1 MMNSYKE
8 KKYEVIYSTHKFDY
22 LLLFVVIILSIIGL
36 VAVSSSSA
44 YISNLYYKKSTYFFE
59 KQIIYTIIGILAM
72 IVGMRIEF
80 YQLKKLIKFSMLVV
94 MILLVFTY
102 FPFLGGVT
110 VNGANGW
117 YKIPLINFTFQPSEI
132 AKIVLIIYVSNI
144 LSNQNYYK
152 LNIIGKFITMIPL
165 ICTIG
170 IVLFQPDMGNTFVI
184 FSSIFAIYLVSEKNI
199 FKIFLILTPVLPII
213 ILIISKYSYMSN
225 RIEGFL
231 NPWKDPL
238 GKGYQLIQSLYAIG
252 SGGITGRGLG
262 ESIQKRFYLP
272 ESHTDF
278 IFSVICEE
286 GGFVLSSIILFLI
299 FLLANRGY
307 NIALNSKDLFL
318 KLMATGITTLI
329 VVQSITNI
337 CVATGLLPT
346 TGITLPFISYGGTS
360 IIVEFFCIGLLL
372 NASMYTTNKWYVI
385 D

>member
-1 MMNSYKE
+1 
-8 KKYEVIYSTHKFDY
+8 
-22 LLLFVVIILSIIGL
+22 
-36 VAVSSSSA
+36 
-44 YISNLYYKKSTYFFE
+44 
-59 KQIIYTIIGILAM
+59 
-72 IVGMRIEF
+72 
-80 YQLKKLIKFSMLVV
+80 
-94 MILLVFTY
+94 
-102 FPFLGGVT
+102 
-110 VNGANGW
+110 
-117 YKIPLINFTFQPSEI
+117 
-132 AKIVLIIYVSNI
+132 
-144 LSNQNYYK
+144 
-152 LNIIGKFITMIPL
+152 MIPL

-184 FSSIFAIYLVSEKNI
+184 FSSIFAIYLVSEKNM